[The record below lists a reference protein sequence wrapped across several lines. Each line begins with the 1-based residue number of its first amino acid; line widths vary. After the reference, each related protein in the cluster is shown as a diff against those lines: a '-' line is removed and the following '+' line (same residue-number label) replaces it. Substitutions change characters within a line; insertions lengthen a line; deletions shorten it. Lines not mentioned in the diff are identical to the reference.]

1 MPGVT
6 GKLAIGPG
14 IGRSLGASM
23 ASQKLPA
30 NVGGTL
36 QVRTKIDTGLSLTFT
51 TKTGEKIEYP
61 EGTVTML
68 DQTWMDDV
76 LDIHGVATVFLFFR
90 ITRIS
95 FITH

>member
-1 MPGVT
+1 
-6 GKLAIGPG
+6 
-14 IGRSLGASM
+14 M

-76 LDIHGVATVFLFFR
+76 LDIHGVATVFLFFFESHVFR
-90 ITRIS
+90 S
-95 FITH
+95 